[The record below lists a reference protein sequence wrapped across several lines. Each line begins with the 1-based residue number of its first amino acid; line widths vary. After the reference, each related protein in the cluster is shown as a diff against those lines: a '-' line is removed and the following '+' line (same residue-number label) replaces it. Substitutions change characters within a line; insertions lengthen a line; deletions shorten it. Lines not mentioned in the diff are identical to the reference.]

1 MQCEKC
7 KIKRATVFFTELDR
21 TRHALCA
28 YCASETR
35 GNPIFSHDDTSDKV
49 SVLTSNMYEL
59 VHNTNKI
66 YRTKNL
72 VGNSLTCSACGTEIN
87 DALSSGLLGCPECY
101 KIFSDEIQ
109 FLDYKY
115 SSYSIFNNK
124 MPKRYAIRKETE
136 KIIESLREKLSG
148 AITSENYEY
157 AAKLRDEIKAL
168 SIAQKG
174 I

>member
-7 KIKRATVFFTELDR
+7 KIKRATVFYTELDR
-21 TRHALCA
+21 TRHSMCA

-35 GNPIFSHDDTSDKV
+35 GGSILATDEADGMNILP
-49 SVLTSNMYEL
+49 TSNMYEL

-66 YRTKNL
+66 YHTKIIAS
-72 VGNSLTCSACGTEIN
+72 SLTCSLCGTQIN
-87 DALSSGLLGCPECY
+87 DALSSGSLGCPECY
-101 KIFSDEIQ
+101 NAFSGEAQ
-109 FLDYKY
+109 FSDYKY
-115 SSYSIFNNK
+115 PSYSVFNKK

-136 KIIESLREKLSG
+136 KIIESLREKLNY
-148 AITSENYEY
+148 AISSENFEY